1 MNLNSMLDLEKLS
14 KFSCQNIIILINI
27 QYEYQCIFNTQK
39 IMLLDCKKK
48 LSKFWKYYY
57 SKKIQIYEYE
67 CIFKYWEDNVVVTWY
82 APTKCTAMQML
93 AMSMSQKGS

>member
-48 LSKFWKYYY
+48 LSKF
-57 SKKIQIYEYE
+57 
-67 CIFKYWEDNVVVTWY
+67 
-82 APTKCTAMQML
+82 
-93 AMSMSQKGS
+93 